1 MTTRVAIVS
10 QKGGVGKTTV
20 ALNLALALAERGQR
34 VLLADLDPQG
44 GVGHAL
50 ARSDGGLVG
59 LADIVAGRIAPAAGV
74 LPTKQ
79 PNLSLLPRGRLAPIE
94 VCDYEQALF
103 RPGVL
108 ERIFAASE
116 GGFELVVL
124 DTPSGMG
131 MATRA
136 ALRVADHALL
146 ALQAEPAAFRTIG
159 QALQVIE
166 HVRAVENPRLGLLGI
181 LATMVDKSKDP
192 SMGVLIDAWSE
203 LAGVLETTIPRADVF
218 AEASQIGLPLGYL
231 AGPPS
236 PEARRFEL
244 LAGEVESLI
253 VQAAGAAAIAHVQR
267 ELL

>member
-1 MTTRVAIVS
+1 MTRRIAIVS

-50 ARSDGGLVG
+50 AKSDGGLAG
-59 LADIVAGRIAPAAGV
+59 LADIVAGRQVATGAV

-79 PNLSLLPRGRLAPIE
+79 PNLALLPRGRLPATE
-94 VCDYEQALF
+94 VCDYEQALY

-108 ERIFAASE
+108 ERILEAIE
-116 GGFELVVL
+116 GDFELVLL

-131 MATRA
+131 MTTRA

-146 ALQAEPAAFRTIG
+146 ALQAEPVAFRTIG

-181 LATMVDKSKDP
+181 LATMVDKTKDP

-231 AGPPS
+231 GGPPS
-236 PEARRFEL
+236 PEARRFDL

-253 VQAAGAAAIAHVQR
+253 IQAAGASATARTQR